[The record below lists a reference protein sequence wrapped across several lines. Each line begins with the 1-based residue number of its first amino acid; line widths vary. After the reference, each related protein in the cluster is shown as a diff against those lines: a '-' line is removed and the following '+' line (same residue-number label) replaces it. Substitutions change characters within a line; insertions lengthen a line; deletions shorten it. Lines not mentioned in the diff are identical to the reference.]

1 MFTERKDVAGVPS
14 TRTGRPRKAFML
26 QLDAALGESVRA
38 DGGCALDLWSAL
50 TNVVWHGPTGEVVRY
65 SSREAGGVVAWV
77 REEGDYI
84 NWFCGDPPGQVA
96 DWISGTMAGSGWKW
110 VPA

>member
-14 TRTGRPRKAFML
+14 TRTGRARKVFEA
-26 QLDAALGESVRA
+26 QLDAALGERIRA
-38 DGGCALDLWSAL
+38 DGACACDLWSAL
-50 TNVVWHGPTGEVVRY
+50 TDVAWHGPIGEVVRY

-84 NWFCGDPPGQVA
+84 NWFCGDLPGQVA
-96 DWISGTMAGSGWKW
+96 DWISDAMAGTGWNW